1 MLAMSMGGMECDLTG
16 KLMRSLRKWIGVLVG
31 VAVIAAPAGAA
42 WAQGKQK
49 LALIRDAEIEALL
62 KDYTAPL
69 FKAAN
74 LGAGAVEVLIVND
87 PRFNAFVTGRRMFVN
102 TGALVVSRTPNE
114 IIGVIAH
121 ETGHIIGG
129 HQMRLRDRVEKANVL
144 AALSMIAGA
153 GVALAGGE
161 AGGAAGAAIA
171 AGGQSAALRELL
183 AYKRS
188 EEAAADAAA
197 VALLSKTGQS
207 ARGMLK
213 TFERFQQEVLFSKSR
228 VDPYLQTHP
237 MPRERFTMV
246 ESLGK
251 AEPYFDTADPA
262 ALQLRHDMA
271 RAKIVAYSGNGGD
284 LQSVFRDNPQGPAAR
299 YGLAIALHLRG
310 SDREALPMIDRLIQ
324 EVPDHAYLHEMRGEI
339 LLRAGDA
346 RNALAAFR
354 KAIALDRH
362 KSGLVRANLGL
373 AMLETRDPALI
384 DAAIGEIK
392 GGLVRD
398 PDNSRGYGMLARAY
412 AAKGEETLARAYAAE
427 EAFHAGALG
436 DAIRLAKLA
445 QPKLKNGSPEWL
457 RMQDI
462 LDYKPPKK
470 S

>member
-1 MLAMSMGGMECDLTG
+1 MNP
-16 KLMRSLRKWIGVLVG
+16 LRRIAVI
-31 VAVIAAPAGAA
+31 VAVSAALVAPSGSAR
-42 WAQGKQK
+42 AQGKQK
-49 LALIRDAEIEALL
+49 LPLIRDAEIEALL

-69 FKAAN
+69 FKAAK
-74 LGAGAVEVLIVND
+74 LGAGAVDVLIVND
-87 PRFNAFVTGRRMFVN
+87 QRFNAFVSGRRMFVN
-102 TGALVVSRTPNE
+102 TGALVVSKSPNE

-121 ETGHIIGG
+121 ETGHIVGG
-129 HQMRLRDRVEKANVL
+129 HQMRLRDRVEKANIL

-171 AGGQSAALRELL
+171 AGGQSVALRELL

-197 VALLSKTGQS
+197 VSLLTKTGQS
-207 ARGMLK
+207 AKGMLK
-213 TFERFQQEVLFSKSR
+213 TFERFNQDVLFSRSR

-237 MPRERFTMV
+237 MPRERFAMV

-251 AEPYFDTADPA
+251 TEPYFETADSS

-271 RAKIVAYSGNGGD
+271 RAKIIAYNGNGGD

-299 YGLAIALHLRG
+299 YGLAIAMHLRG
-310 SDREALPMIDRLIQ
+310 SDRDALAMIDRLIG
-324 EVPDHAYLHEMRGEI
+324 EIPDYAYLHEMKGEM

-346 RNALAAFR
+346 RGAIAAFR
-354 KAIALDRH
+354 KAMALDPY
-362 KSGLVRANLGL
+362 KSGLIRSQLGL
-373 AMLETRDPALI
+373 AMLESRDPALL

-392 GGLVRD
+392 AGLARD
-398 PDNSRGYGMLARAY
+398 PENSRAYGMLARAH
-412 AAKGEETLARAYAAE
+412 AAKGNEDFARAFAAE
-427 EAFHAGALG
+427 EAFYAGAPG
-436 DAIRLAKLA
+436 EAKRLAKLA